1 MQMKDVIISV
11 VGMQLGENGPDSMEL
26 VTAGKYGISSDEFRL
41 TWQESEISGMEGT
54 KTSLTVQP
62 GFVSLHREGALN
74 TRMDFEEGKKHYF
87 LYETPF
93 GSATMGL
100 STRSIRSRLDRHG
113 GELEIDYVI
122 DMDQTVVGRNRFH
135 IRVEEPKI
143 SHTGDIRWPI

>member
-11 VGMQLGENGPDSMEL
+11 LGMQQNANGPDSAEL
-26 VTAGKYGISSDEFRL
+26 VTAGKYGIAPDEFCL
-41 TWQESEISGMEGT
+41 TWQESELSGMEGT

-62 GFVSLHREGALN
+62 GFVTLQREGTVN
-74 TRMDFEEGKKHYF
+74 TRMDFEEGTTHYF

-100 STRSIRSRLDRHG
+100 STRSIRSRFDRHG